1 MPIEWRRLDPT
12 GRDVSDTQSNPGI
25 TPLPARDEVAALASA
40 GGDAD
45 LAAELFDALLD
56 GLPAEIEDLRGC
68 LAESDW
74 PGLAEHA
81 HQVRG
86 ATRYCG
92 VPALDEAIEA
102 LERAAKIGD
111 PVLIQAGFTQVEAE
125 AQRLRHA
132 RGGIGGP

>member
-1 MPIEWRRLDPT
+1 VNETPANRP
-12 GRDVSDTQSNPGI
+12 I
-25 TPLPARDEVAALASA
+25 TPLPARDTVAALASA

-45 LAAELFDALLD
+45 LAAELFSTLLE
-56 GLPAEIEDLRGC
+56 GLPGEIEDLRHC
-68 LAESDW
+68 LEESDW
-74 PGLAEHA
+74 HGLAEHA

-111 PVLIQAGFTQVEAE
+111 PSLIRDGFERVEAE
-125 AQRLRHA
+125 SRRLGQGA
-132 RGGIGGP
+132 A

>member
-1 MPIEWRRLDPT
+1 MNETRAKP
-12 GRDVSDTQSNPGI
+12 SI
-25 TPLPARDEVAALASA
+25 TLLPARDTVAALASA

-45 LAAELFDALLD
+45 LAAELFSTLLE
-56 GLPAEIEDLRGC
+56 GLPGEIEDLRHC
-68 LAESDW
+68 LEESDW

-111 PVLIQAGFTQVEAE
+111 PSLIREGFERVEAE
-125 AQRLRHA
+125 SQRLGQGA
-132 RGGIGGP
+132 T

>member
-1 MPIEWRRLDPT
+1 MNETRAKP
-12 GRDVSDTQSNPGI
+12 SI
-25 TPLPARDEVAALASA
+25 TLLPARDTVAALASA

-45 LAAELFDALLD
+45 LAAELFSTLLE
-56 GLPAEIEDLRGC
+56 GLPGEIEDLRHC
-68 LAESDW
+68 LEESDW

-111 PVLIQAGFTQVEAE
+111 PSLIREGFERVEAE
-125 AQRLRHA
+125 SQRLSRDST
-132 RGGIGGP
+132 

>member
-1 MPIEWRRLDPT
+1 MSKPPPKAPTSRLPP
-12 GRDVSDTQSNPGI
+12 RDS
-25 TPLPARDEVAALASA
+25 VAALACA
-40 GGDAD
+40 GGDAA
-45 LAAELFDALLD
+45 LAAELFAALLD
-56 GLPAEIEDLRGC
+56 GLPGEIEDLRHC
-68 LAESDW
+68 LGESDW

-111 PVLIQAGFTQVEAE
+111 PVLIREGFERVQSE
-125 AQRLRHA
+125 AQRLA
-132 RGGIGGP
+132 DEAPP

>member
-1 MPIEWRRLDPT
+1 MNETPAKRPI
-12 GRDVSDTQSNPGI
+12 S
-25 TPLPARDEVAALASA
+25 PLPARDAVAALATA

-45 LAAELFDALLD
+45 LAAELFSTLLE
-56 GLPAEIEDLRGC
+56 GLPGELEDLRHC

-92 VPALDEAIEA
+92 VPALDDAMEA

-111 PVLIQAGFTQVEAE
+111 PSLIREGFERVLSEAE
-125 AQRLRHA
+125 RLQ
-132 RGGIGGP
+132 GGGD

>member
-1 MPIEWRRLDPT
+1 MNETRAKP
-12 GRDVSDTQSNPGI
+12 SI
-25 TPLPARDEVAALASA
+25 TLLPARDTLAALASA

-45 LAAELFDALLD
+45 LAAELFSTLLE
-56 GLPAEIEDLRGC
+56 GLPGEIEDLRHC
-68 LAESDW
+68 LEESDW

-102 LERAAKIGD
+102 LERAARIGD
-111 PVLIQAGFTQVEAE
+111 PSLIREGFERVEAE
-125 AQRLRHA
+125 SQRLGQGA
-132 RGGIGGP
+132 T

>member
-1 MPIEWRRLDPT
+1 MSEKETKPS
-12 GRDVSDTQSNPGI
+12 V

-45 LAAELFDALLD
+45 LAAELFHALLE

-111 PVLIQAGFTQVEAE
+111 PSLIQTGFTRVEAE
-125 AQRLRHA
+125 AERLRSPGA
-132 RGGIGGP
+132 GLQGP